1 MMEPQEAVCLGCQV
15 IQIATT
21 STFFGSAFYVNIV
34 ETPARKSL
42 KTASAMVDHFQATFP
57 RAKNQQ
63 ATLAALGTL
72 SGLAG
77 KCSVS
82 GGRVCGMSVRSEVL
96 LFRLVPGQ
104 H

>member
-1 MMEPQEAVCLGCQV
+1 MIESPELVGLGCKV
-15 IQIATT
+15 VQIATT
-21 STFFGSAFYVNIV
+21 STFFGSAVYVNIV

-72 SGLAG
+72 SGLTG
-77 KCSVS
+77 KC
-82 GGRVCGMSVRSEVL
+82 RVGVHVCSVRWSDLVPC
-96 LFRLVPGQ
+96 RLVPGQ

>member
-1 MMEPQEAVCLGCQV
+1 MTIFLTMMESQDLVSLGCKV

-21 STFFGSAFYVNIV
+21 STFFGSAVYVNIV
-34 ETPARKSL
+34 ETPARRSL

-72 SGLAG
+72 SGLTG
-77 KCSVS
+77 KC
-82 GGRVCGMSVRSEVL
+82 
-96 LFRLVPGQ
+96 
-104 H
+104 